1 MTETIACKHCG
12 AAISAESIA
21 DGELAICNIC
31 DALDNLSTEPIA
43 LPEKV
48 KAKRHSLAL
57 NKFHIKQHPDAVEIT
72 YRWWGK
78 QHRNFLPFLVGWT
91 IFLHI
96 FVVIAIVSQTFFM
109 LMFLAIHIIVG
120 ISIGYYVLSGFLN
133 RTQILIRKKGLEITH
148 RPLPKWNDPDKMIDR
163 RAIEQVY
170 CKQRLEYTSNGV
182 LLFVFDVHYIEKG
195 AQDVVLVKGLATH
208 EEALFIEQQIEK
220 LYGIKDE
227 AVADEAY
234 KGQAS
239 SDSNI
244 LSHQDSRHQKRKQH

>member
-1 MTETIACKHCG
+1 
-12 AAISAESIA
+12 
-21 DGELAICNIC
+21 
-31 DALDNLSTEPIA
+31 
-43 LPEKV
+43 
-48 KAKRHSLAL
+48 
-57 NKFHIKQHPDAVEIT
+57 
-72 YRWWGK
+72 
-78 QHRNFLPFLVGWT
+78 
-91 IFLHI
+91 
-96 FVVIAIVSQTFFM
+96 
-109 LMFLAIHIIVG
+109 
-120 ISIGYYVLSGFLN
+120 
-133 RTQILIRKKGLEITH
+133 
-148 RPLPKWNDPDKMIDR
+148 MIDR

>member
-78 QHRNFLPFLVGWT
+78 QHRNFFAIPCWMDYLFA
-91 IFLHI
+91 HI
-96 FVVIAIVSQTFFM
+96 CGYR
-109 LMFLAIHIIVG
+109 HR
-120 ISIGYYVLSGFLN
+120 ISNLLYAYVF
-133 RTQILIRKKGLEITH
+133 
-148 RPLPKWNDPDKMIDR
+148 
-163 RAIEQVY
+163 
-170 CKQRLEYTSNGV
+170 
-182 LLFVFDVHYIEKG
+182 
-195 AQDVVLVKGLATH
+195 
-208 EEALFIEQQIEK
+208 
-220 LYGIKDE
+220 
-227 AVADEAY
+227 
-234 KGQAS
+234 
-239 SDSNI
+239 SDSYYCRDKYRLLCFEWFSQPNT
-244 LSHQDSRHQKRKQH
+244 DSDSQKRLRNHT